1 MKRAEFNETLR
12 RKLDG
17 IAEADRKN
25 ILDYYN
31 ECIDDRMD
39 EGASEE
45 EAIAALGSVDELAA
59 AVLADTP
66 VTGLIPRVI
75 PKRERSDSAPQADAQ
90 VIGQDFRSVDA
101 ELRSCDLRLAPST
114 DGRCRVVY
122 DGSARFGTPEVRVY
136 GNRLVLR
143 FEPRALRWT
152 DRISGW
158 LQDSGVRLVTVY
170 LPARDYADLRVELDS
185 GDCRLE
191 AGLRFELADL
201 RSKAGDIFCA
211 SAIREMVRIGTA
223 SGDAEVEGV
232 ACDGEMVWQS
242 ASGDFHASTV
252 RCGKLRAGSTSGEIA
267 VRGLDCGQAEIRT
280 ISGEVTLEDTAV
292 ARELRLHTVSGD
304 QRIGCRSVGT
314 VNAVTVSGD
323 IAMHLPRRMQF
334 STSTV
339 SGSVTAPAS
348 DPAGAPC
355 RVKSVSGD
363 IAVYA
368 E

>member
-1 MKRAEFNETLR
+1 MKRAEFNEALR

-122 DGSARFGTPEVRVY
+122 DGSARFGTPEVRVH
-136 GNRLVLR
+136 GDRLVLR

-201 RSKAGDIFCA
+201 RSKAGDIF
-211 SAIREMVRIGTA
+211 
-223 SGDAEVEGV
+223 
-232 ACDGEMVWQS
+232 
-242 ASGDFHASTV
+242 
-252 RCGKLRAGSTSGEIA
+252 
-267 VRGLDCGQAEIRT
+267 
-280 ISGEVTLEDTAV
+280 
-292 ARELRLHTVSGD
+292 
-304 QRIGCRSVGT
+304 
-314 VNAVTVSGD
+314 
-323 IAMHLPRRMQF
+323 
-334 STSTV
+334 
-339 SGSVTAPAS
+339 
-348 DPAGAPC
+348 
-355 RVKSVSGD
+355 
-363 IAVYA
+363 
-368 E
+368 